1 MMMMMMC
8 SGRDVDDIISWSECG
23 SGLEVE
29 GDYGGDY
36 YDADCGSV
44 H

>member
-1 MMMMMMC
+1 VMMMMC
-8 SGRDVDDIISWSECG
+8 SGRDVDIISLGECG

-29 GDYGGDY
+29 GDCGGD